1 MNMYALIASSLLGLA
16 TPIVTN
22 VVDALGVSL
31 EDCRRQAPFSLV
43 GHIIRRDGHS
53 DFYTFWQHPHALSL
67 TLHDAPPDISDDT
80 LVRIS
85 GHFELRFK
93 NRRCIATGVQ
103 PLRTG
108 VRPKP
113 IRLDSSQISDR
124 RHLHAYVCFRGV
136 IVKARPDAVDPRFTY
151 LVLRD
156 DKGILTAGIRT
167 SAWPDDALIDAE
179 VEIEGVIQE
188 STGWRNGLP
197 PMIVISHSSP
207 INILRKAPAS
217 MDEIPMLTPLATIH
231 RQRTDGRIIATCDER
246 LFLMN
251 QSLGTI
257 MEVRPQRGESVPP
270 AGSHVIVAGFA
281 RLNPFHIILDEALVQ
296 DDPTFPNS
304 GQTLRNPAPVIS
316 ITDLIT
322 RTNGSEI
329 VDTRL
334 HGHIVRCRG
343 TVRRQKD
350 DHAIGRFE
358 IVDRQQP
365 IVVDVSGI
373 RPDNRILP
381 DDGSTVEVTGLLL
394 TEFENVDAY
403 AALMSFRRFTLIPR
417 NPDEIVTISAPPWWT
432 SSRLLTA
439 IAILLAI
446 LLGFAIW
453 NRLLHMLAERRGKE
467 LFRARFANARAD
479 LKVEERTRLAVELH
493 DALSQTL
500 TGVAMQIE
508 TAASLTEDGSSPIRK
523 ILATAGQML
532 ASCRGELQSCIW
544 DLRSRTFDEKDMTEA
559 VTRTVDTHI
568 GTARLI
574 VRFNVPRSPLSETT
588 THAILRIVRELAVNA
603 VRHGAANEIRI
614 AGNLDDGV
622 IRFSVTDNGRGFEP
636 NAAPGPRDGHFG
648 LQGVRERLNEF
659 AGTLEIE
666 SQVGKGTR
674 IKVTMKPRDDQ

>member
-67 TLHDAPPDISDDT
+67 TLRNAPPGISDDT

-93 NRRCIATGVQ
+93 NRRCIATDVQ

-124 RHLHAYVCFRGV
+124 RHLHAYVSFRGV
-136 IVKARPDAVDPRFTY
+136 IVKARQDAVDPRFTY

-179 VEIEGVIQE
+179 VEIEGVVQE
-188 STGWRNGLP
+188 PTGWRNGQP
-197 PMIVISHSSP
+197 PIVVISDNVP
-207 INILRKAPAS
+207 IRVVKDAPA
-217 MDEIPMLTPLATIH
+217 DLRDIPNLTRFTIPH
-231 RQRTDGRIIATCDER
+231 RQKAEGTVTASCAKRF
-246 LFLMN
+246 FLKC
-251 QSLGTI
+251 QTHDAV
-257 MEVRPQRGESVPP
+257 MEVRPQPGEPVP
-270 AGSHVIVAGFA
+270 AVGAYVTVAGFA
-281 RLNPFHIILDEALVQ
+281 RFNSYHILLDEARI
-296 DDPTFPNS
+296 
-304 GQTLRNPAPVIS
+304 QTHQEHLPFDPAPQGPIEDIIPASLIS
-316 ITDLIT
+316 

-329 VDTRL
+329 VDSRL
-334 HGHIVRCRG
+334 HGCIVRCRG

-350 DHAIGRFE
+350 DLATGHFE

-365 IVVDVSGI
+365 VVIDISGVS
-373 RPDNRILP
+373 PDCRTLP
-381 DDGSTVEVTGLLL
+381 DEDASIEVTGLLL

-403 AALMSFRRFTLIPR
+403 DALLVFRRFTLIPR
-417 NPDEIVTISAPPWWT
+417 RPGDIRTLSTPPWWT
-432 SSRLLTA
+432 QTRLMTVIAILVVLLTA
-439 IAILLAI
+439 
-446 LLGFAIW
+446 FVFW
-453 NRLLHMLAERRGKE
+453 NRTLRALAERRGKE

-493 DALSQTL
+493 DSLSQTL

-508 TAASLTEDGSSPIRK
+508 TAASLTEGASNPIRK

-568 GTARLI
+568 GTARLV
-574 VRFNVPRSPLSETT
+574 VRFNVPRSHISETT

-603 VRHGAANEIRI
+603 VRHGEASEIRI
-614 AGNLDDGV
+614 AGNLDGGI

-636 NAAPGPRDGHFG
+636 DAVPGPRDGHFG

-666 SQVGKGTR
+666 SQVGKGTWIR
-674 IKVTMKPRDDQ
+674 VTMKPRDDQ